1 VEPFVDKDSN
11 GTPASPDQPTP
22 PDKVGQTVGD
32 YTLLRRL
39 GSGGMADVYLA
50 EQNSLRRKVAFKVLK
65 PELGKDAAYV
75 QRFVRE
81 AQAAAALTQSSIVQ
95 IYEVGNVD
103 GVHFIAQEYVPGR
116 NLRQFLN
123 RHGAVETAMALN
135 VLRQTG
141 MALQKAGEMGVTH
154 RDIKPEN
161 IMISPSGE
169 VKVTD
174 FGLARLSSENNRMDL
189 TQIGVTMGTP
199 LYMSPEQVE
208 GRSVDPRSDIY
219 SLGITAFH
227 MLAGFPPFEG
237 DTALAVAL
245 KHVNTPLPDL
255 RKLRPD
261 VPPDLCQLINRM
273 AAKRPEDRPQNAAEL
288 LRELRKIKIDT
299 DADFDSLAEK
309 LAATDLA
316 SGEFD
321 LPGRTAKLAV
331 TRQLQSVMQGHL
343 RSWWRTP
350 AVLGSLA
357 ALCLLGLVAGVTFAR
372 LNPPFDPF
380 RSDYQPVQRIA
391 KEKDVVEQYRAAYWG
406 RAPEYFEAVMSY
418 FPLEEAAPDARNR
431 TQLYHRFAKQRLA
444 ELYLAGPE
452 PRLDKAFSYF
462 NDLYL
467 CDDQPEFQAAGAAG
481 LAIICDD
488 FGEEEQARRF
498 LMKLEPNSDLLNETL
513 RRLVLPLLEKYRYDL
528 RTP

>member
-1 VEPFVDKDSN
+1 VDQNFSA
-11 GTPASPDQPTP
+11 TPAPQDL
-22 PDKVGQTVGD
+22 VGQTLGD

-50 EQNSLRRKVAFKVLK
+50 EQISLRRKVAFKVLK

-95 IYEVGNVD
+95 IYEVGAV
-103 GVHFIAQEYVPGR
+103 GGLHFIAQEYVPGR
-116 NLRQFLN
+116 NLRQFLG
-123 RHGAVETAMALN
+123 RHGAVETTMALN
-135 VLRQTG
+135 VLRQTA

-174 FGLARLSSENNRMDL
+174 FGLARLSNETNRMDL

-208 GRSVDPRSDIY
+208 GRAVDPRSDIY

-227 MLAGFPPFEG
+227 MLAGFTPFEG

-245 KHVNTPLPDL
+245 KHVNTPLPEL
-255 RKLRPD
+255 HKIRPD
-261 VPPDLCQLINRM
+261 VPADLCSLIQKM
-273 AAKRPEDRPQNAAEL
+273 SAKSPDDRPQNAAEL
-288 LRELRKIKIDT
+288 LRELRRIKIDGEQ
-299 DADFDSLAEK
+299 DFDTLAEK
-309 LAATDLA
+309 LASTDLA
-316 SGEFD
+316 TGEFE

-343 RSWWRTP
+343 RSWWRSPTVIGGLL
-350 AVLGSLA
+350 AISLV
-357 ALCLLGLVAGVTFAR
+357 GLIAGVTFAR
-372 LNPPFDPF
+372 FNPPFDPF
-380 RSDYQPVQRIA
+380 RSDYQPEQRIA
-391 KEKDVVEQYRAAYWG
+391 REKDVVEQYRAAYWG
-406 RAPEYFEAVMSY
+406 RSPEYFEAVMTY
-418 FPLEEAAPDARNR
+418 FPIEEAAADSRNR

-444 ELYLAGPE
+444 ELYLAGSE
-452 PRLDKAFSYF
+452 PRLDKAFTYF
-462 NDLYL
+462 NELYL

-481 LAIICDD
+481 LAIVCDD
-488 FGEEEQARRF
+488 FGEDEQARRF
-498 LMKLEPNSDLLNETL
+498 LMKLEPNIDLLNETL
-513 RRLVLPLLEKYRYDL
+513 RRLITPLLEKYRYDL
-528 RTP
+528 RIP